1 MAHSFFRLQ
10 QSLRL
15 RERRVSARSLQES
28 GRMRE
33 QKSRQQL
40 IRKKRALRSHC
51 EREGE
56 RERDTHSDR
65 KAPVNE

>member
-15 RERRVSARSLQES
+15 RERRVSARSLRES
-28 GRMRE
+28 GRVRE
-33 QKSRQQL
+33 QESRQQL

-56 RERDTHSDR
+56 RETHSDR

>member
-15 RERRVSARSLQES
+15 RERPSLREIGRV
-28 GRMRE
+28 RE
-33 QKSRQQL
+33 QESRQQL

-56 RERDTHSDR
+56 RERDTHTHTGAAIEKR
-65 KAPVNE
+65 Q